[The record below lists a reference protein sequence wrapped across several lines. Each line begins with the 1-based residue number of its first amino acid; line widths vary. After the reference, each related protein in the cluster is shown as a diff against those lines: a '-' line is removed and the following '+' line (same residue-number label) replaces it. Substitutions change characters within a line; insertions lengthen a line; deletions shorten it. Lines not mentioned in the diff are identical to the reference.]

1 MQRYI
6 SILRCWLKIIN
17 LEENKYVKCI
27 YNMMIQDIQ
36 LFPNKPNW
44 ALHVKTLLSVYG
56 FGDIWEA
63 QGVENQKSFLEIFKQ
78 RIKDNFV
85 QEWHSRSENST
96 RARTFINITS
106 FKYQPYLDIINV
118 KKFQTSLRC
127 PHEES

>member
-6 SILRCWLKIIN
+6 SIVRCWLKIIN

-44 ALHVKTLLSVYG
+44 ALHVTTLLSVYG

-85 QEWHSRSENST
+85 QEWYSR
-96 RARTFINITS
+96 
-106 FKYQPYLDIINV
+106 
-118 KKFQTSLRC
+118 
-127 PHEES
+127 